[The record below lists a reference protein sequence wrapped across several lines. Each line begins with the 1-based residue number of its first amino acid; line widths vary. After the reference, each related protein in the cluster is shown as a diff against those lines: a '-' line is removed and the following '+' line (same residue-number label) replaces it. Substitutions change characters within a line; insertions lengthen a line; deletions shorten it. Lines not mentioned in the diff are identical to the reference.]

1 MSRNDWIRVLSF
13 AVPFFFLT
21 FLRHKLKGDSSKES
35 LGMAFAMGLSG
46 FIGSIIGIIIF
57 K

>member
-1 MSRNDWIRVLSF
+1 MSKADWVSVIIFSVG
-13 AVPFFFLT
+13 FFFLT
-21 FLRHKLKGDSSKES
+21 FLRHKLKGDSLKES

-46 FIGSIIGIIIF
+46 FIGSVLGSLIF